1 MLKRLMTMAAF
12 GTMAGLSLASPASA
26 GPEVVFN
33 ATGVPGLL
41 CGSKP
46 STSSITVGAN
56 ANVSLTN
63 NLGGNAEL
71 LIDGANSATVSA
83 GQTVEVQF
91 HRGPVSIAMK
101 QTSCLLG
108 DAKALTV
115 QVTAPPPVTQPSP
128 TRPAPGSA
136 PAQPKPTTKAPMAA
150 TSPPPAAPALPSLP
164 SDPLFGEDGAISGS
178 PAAGGDI
185 VNPPSAA
192 SVVEDQKTRNIAS
205 NTPIDRG
212 PIGLLAI
219 IATVC
224 VVGVT
229 AGAIRAIITQRAT
242 RAEFA

>member
-1 MLKRLMTMAAF
+1 MLKRLAATAAL
-12 GTMAGLSLASPASA
+12 GTIAGLSLAGPAYA
-26 GPEVVFN
+26 GPEVVFT
-33 ATGVPGLL
+33 ASGVPGLL

-56 ANVSLTN
+56 ASVSLTN
-63 NLGGNAEL
+63 SLGGSAAL
-71 LIDGANSATVSA
+71 LIDGANSATVNA
-83 GQTVEVQF
+83 GQTVQVQF

-108 DAKALTV
+108 DAKPLTV
-115 QVTAPPPVTQPSP
+115 QVTPAPPAQPTP
-128 TRPAPGSA
+128 TRPASA
-136 PAQPKPTTKAPMAA
+136 PTSTSPRPSTKPPAPA
-150 TSPPPAAPALPSLP
+150 TSQPEMPALPSLP
-164 SDPLFGEDGAISGS
+164 GDLFHPADEAAVGTVPPGSDTLKT
-178 PAAGGDI
+178 
-185 VNPPSAA
+185 PPA
-192 SVVEDQKTRNIAS
+192 SVLGESGTRDAVADA
-205 NTPIDRG
+205 PIDKG